1 MGQLDTSPIP
11 PHAMTM
17 WSTDTDIIVILPM
30 TAGGTP
36 YLLRLPLNEGGLSQ
50 ALELLKQRRREVLT
64 PTEAQALYQ
73 PPKHP
78 TQVKV
83 SDRRQRFLD
92 ETTEQQRE
100 NARKVLAKLGIK
112 G

>member
-1 MGQLDTSPIP
+1 MGKLDSDPIP

-17 WSTDTDIIVILPM
+17 WSTDTDIIVMLPM
-30 TAGGTP
+30 TTGGTP
-36 YLLRLPLNEGGLSQ
+36 YLMKLPLNEGGLTQ
-50 ALELLKQRRREVLT
+50 ALELLKKRRREVLT

-78 TQVKV
+78 PQVKV
-83 SDRRQRFLD
+83 SARRQAFLD